1 MSLRPGDILAAILEY
16 WYFVLPVLALVIG
29 FIAFMILRRKRERK
43 QRITQK
49 VVDAIVFTQGR
60 RQKRTVPQSEI
71 ENFAQIVTRE
81 YKKHPVILL
90 EEISIPVVAEK
101 PPGDGDHKGNGE
113 HNEHAEEAATAGKR
127 KTK

>member
-29 FIAFMILRRKRERK
+29 FVAFMILRRKRERK

-90 EEISIPVVAEK
+90 EEISIVAEK